1 MILTEESLRRER
13 EALKAQAESRR
24 RKRQTRRRR
33 ALKGICALLCLCALS
48 ALCLAA
54 FGLSRE
60 KQPAAAQAPEAPD
73 GDWERGGMAVQ
84 VLSVG
89 VENGQYRTVTLSSG
103 VVTTLED
110 YESEYVQF
118 GMGEALLLPSGVLD
132 ETGSD
137 VEALIGLPADQQASP
152 TPLPTPTPEPTPEP
166 APALPEED
174 ATPGEEGA
182 EGFLQALESEGEG
195 DYAAVSVDDVIV
207 CALPSREDFD
217 WVMERILRG
226 CGTSENASVTSRGTR
241 ESVRLYYL
249 EEEPANLVTREECY
263 LMLYDRLTLVWTEKV
278 TKEETVEPSK
288 LYLDDE
294 SLEKGKTRVDTQGTP
309 GKVRSTYAV
318 TYENGRET
326 GRELTAQKTLTEAE
340 PTIVLRGVKETV
352 KATPKPTAKPTA
364 KPSATAAPAS
374 GTGGFWP
381 GTTIGK
387 GIDYPNID
395 TSLQRPGPDQGIMGP
410 EPTGLTFRYPTD
422 RTHISSNFGWR
433 YGRMHYGVDIFDDR
447 NSLIYASESGTVT
460 SYTGTH
466 SGYGRIVEISH
477 GSGFI
482 TRYAHCEKILVT
494 VGQKVSQGDVIALM
508 GDSGTVSSE
517 PHCHFEIRC
526 NGVPYNPR
534 FYLNP

>member
-1 MILTEESLRRER
+1 MTEESLKRER
-13 EALKAQAESRR
+13 EALKTQAASRR
-24 RKRQTRRRR
+24 RKRRTRQKQ

-48 ALCLAA
+48 GVCLAT
-54 FGLSRE
+54 FGLSQEGRLTAVQE
-60 KQPAAAQAPEAPD
+60 DSEPPSDCEQD
-73 GDWERGGMAVQ
+73 SMAVQ

-89 VENGQYRTVTLSSG
+89 MENGQYRTVTLSSG
-103 VVTTLED
+103 ITTTLED

-118 GMGEALLLPSGVLD
+118 GIGEALLLPSGVLD
-132 ETGSD
+132 ETGTD
-137 VEALIGLPADQQASP
+137 MEALVGLPADQQASP
-152 TPLPTPTPEPTPEP
+152 TLLPIPSPEPSPT
-166 APALPEED
+166 LPEED

-182 EGFLQALESEGEG
+182 EGFLQSLQSEGEG
-195 DYAAVSVDDVIV
+195 DYAAVSVDDIIV
-207 CALPSREDFD
+207 CSLPSREDFD

-226 CGTSENASVTSRGTR
+226 CGTSESAAVTSRGTK

-249 EEEPANLVTREECY
+249 EEAPANLVTRQECY

-278 TKEETVEPSK
+278 TEEETVRPSK

-294 SLEKGKTRVDTQGTP
+294 SLEKGKTKVDTEGTP
-309 GKVRSTYAV
+309 GRIRSTYAV
-318 TYENGRET
+318 TYENGKET
-326 GRELTAQKTLTEAE
+326 VRELTAQKTLAEAK

-352 KATPKPTAKPTA
+352 KATAR
-364 KPSATAAPAS
+364 PSATSSPATTAALAS
-374 GTGGFWP
+374 GTGGYWP

-395 TSLQRPGPDQGIMGP
+395 TSLERPGPDQGIMGP
-410 EPTGLTFRYPTD
+410 EPGGLTFRYPTD

-447 NSLIYASESGTVT
+447 NSPIYASESGTVT

-466 SGYGRIVEISH
+466 SGYGLIVEISH
-477 GSGFI
+477 GNGFI
-482 TRYAHCEKILVT
+482 TRYAHCEKLLVKE
-494 VGQKVSQGDVIALM
+494 GQKVSQGEVIALM

-526 NGVPYNPR
+526 DGVPYNPR
-534 FYLNP
+534 FYLNK